1 MNEEPIP
8 SLVALVRER
17 FEIKRTS
24 ARRRQIDTEIADLVR
39 PLSDEERERAF
50 DLAFREAGIERT
62 FGPRRPLNCQRRRS
76 ASGAMCG

>member
-1 MNEEPIP
+1 MNNDAIP
-8 SLVALVRER
+8 RLIALVRER

-39 PLSDEERERAF
+39 PLSDEARERAF

-62 FGPRRPLNCQRRRS
+62 SGPRRPLNWRRQR
-76 ASGAMCG
+76 